1 MHYKQTA
8 KKLCVMLTVLLTG
21 LALKGCGDIDSG
33 PSSGPST
40 SLKIAVVYNPS
51 QAAPLTQREATLPP
65 CGWMSPGRASP
76 RRTASSAI
84 HSLVKQVDISI
95 NAPAGSDRTIYLAAL
110 DAANQLLF
118 SGSVS
123 GVTIPASGPIP
134 ITVVLPFR
142 VVISKQGGGSGTV
155 TASPSGFA
163 CGANCF
169 DFDGGTSVT
178 LTASA
183 DPGSVFAGWSGGGC
197 SGTGACTV
205 NTDATIAAHLQ
216 CCRRHRHRD
225 GDEDGLGH
233 RHRDQYSQ
241 RHCLWRLLFGQFCR
255 RDLCDPDRRWQWRI
269 NIRRLE
275 RRL

>member
-1 MHYKQTA
+1 MATMR
-8 KKLCVMLTVLLTG
+8 VDV
-21 LALKGCGDIDSG
+21 SG
-33 PSSGPST
+33 PGF
-40 SLKIAVVYNPS
+40 
-51 QAAPLTQREATLPP
+51 AP
-65 CGWMSPGRASP
+65 
-76 RRTASSAI
+76 RTASVPVTPS
-84 HSLVKQVDISI
+84 SKEVDISV

-134 ITVVLPFR
+134 VTVVLPFR
-142 VVISKQGGGSGTV
+142 VMITKQGGGSGTV
-155 TASPSGFA
+155 TASPSGFT

-205 NTDATIAAHLQ
+205 TTDATIAAHLQ
-216 CCRRHRHRD
+216 CCHRHRHRD

-233 RHRDQYSQ
+233 RHRDQHPQ
-241 RHCLWRLLFGQFCR
+241 RHCLWRLLFGQFRR
-255 RDLCDPDRRWQWRI
+255 RDLGDPDRRWQRRI

-275 RRL
+275 RRLQRNRALRRRDEQQPDRECTVRPGGIASDAFCEQDRHGDGDEHAGRD